1 MIKEIRMTFDGR
13 TKELI
18 ELATTLLDGK
28 YEVVHGLNSTGK
40 SYDKIIITYNEK
52 QREDQSTSEE

>member
-1 MIKEIRMTFDGR
+1 MTFDGR

-18 ELATTLLDGK
+18 ELATTLLHGK

>member
-1 MIKEIRMTFDGR
+1 MTFDGR

-18 ELATTLLDGK
+18 ELATTFLDGK
-28 YEVVHGLNSTGK
+28 YEVVHGLNSVGK

-52 QREDQSTSEE
+52 QIEDQSTSEE